1 MILRD
6 VSLIIDKRNERIYP
20 ERIIRIYQYD
30 RGIQFNFKLK
40 TVPHVYAARVF
51 EDVLVG
57 SEFKNARAIILKP
70 NGIDSLVAENG
81 AITEDGIIHI
91 DIDNTWTD
99 GLDEIGTYKI
109 QLQLFT
115 EDMANH
121 CITLPPFDIEVG
133 KLIAD
138 PLRPLA
144 LAKIN
149 HSNIN
154 YAKIGR
160 SDSTYTLRDSSLII
174 TERDTDDEYPDLD
187 VRL

>member
-70 NGIDSLVAENG
+70 NGVDSLVSENG
-81 AITEDGIIHI
+81 AITEDGVIHI
-91 DIDNTWTD
+91 HIDNTWTD

-109 QLQLFT
+109 QIQLFT
-115 EDMANH
+115 EDIENH
-121 CITLPPFDIEVG
+121 CITLPPFDIEVAG
-133 KLIAD
+133 LIAD
-138 PLRPLA
+138 PIRPLA
-144 LAKIN
+144 LARIN
-149 HSNIN
+149 QGEIN
-154 YAKIGR
+154 YAKIAR
-160 SDSTYTLRDSSLII
+160 SDSIYTVRESSLII
-174 TERDTDDEYPDLD
+174 NERITDDEYPDLD
-187 VRL
+187 I

>member
-51 EDVLVG
+51 EDVLLG
-57 SEFKNARAIILKP
+57 SEFKYARAIILKP
-70 NGIDSLVAENG
+70 NGVDSIVSENG

-91 DIDNTWTD
+91 HIDNTWTD

-115 EDMANH
+115 EDMVSD

-138 PLRPLA
+138 PIRPLA

-149 HSNIN
+149 YSNIN

-160 SDSTYTLRDSSLII
+160 SSTYSVRDSSLII